1 MGFFDKFRTKK
12 SVTDNMYLYN
22 DQELDLYESYI
33 MKEFGH
39 YDEVIHEIVS
49 PDIHLDIIV
58 VPPTE
63 ENNYYKLI
71 TMGMGA
77 YRMNIPEELEEYELD
92 RAELVMFLPPTWNIK
107 SEKEED
113 YWPIRQLKIVARLPI
128 QCNTWLGYGHT
139 IASDEEYTPYAMNT
153 QFCCMLLL
161 NALNNNYD
169 NLNLKMN
176 TKGKINF
183 YQLVPIYKEE
193 LEFKQCNDL
202 NKLLE
207 LFNDENLNPVIN
219 INRINYCEN
228 IIKYY
233 QLPLNWQISL
243 PFDWKKEQVDG
254 TYQFMFYHDN
264 SDITIRVTPF
274 HADKNGIL
282 APIEVMENAF
292 RKSIPNSAKLCHMPL
307 KKPDNYS
314 IAIFEDER
322 IEEEKR
328 VYVFYIGYYSKGD
341 LLSVSV
347 WGTNKEE
354 CKKTLRIFEMNKL

>member
-1 MGFFDKFRTKK
+1 MSFFDTFRRKK
-12 SVTDNMYLYN
+12 SVTDNMYLYT
-22 DQELDLYESYI
+22 DQELDLYETYI
-33 MKEFGH
+33 MNEFGH

-77 YRMNIPEELEEYELD
+77 YRMNIPEELKEYELE

-139 IASDEEYTPYAMNT
+139 IASDEKYTPYAMNT

-193 LEFKQCNDL
+193 LEFKQCNDV

-207 LFNDENLNPVIN
+207 LFNDEDLNPVIN

-282 APIEVMENAF
+282 APIEVMQNAF

-314 IAIFEDER
+314 IEIFEDER
-322 IEEEKR
+322 IEEDKK

-354 CKKTLRIFEMNKL
+354 CKETLKIYEVNKL